1 MDRNSYPGACRQP
14 QYPFVDHASHAYH
27 LSLIVRTVLAEEAVF
42 STLSSAHLAPAE
54 RMGWYLD
61 QLAQAVDPR
70 QVRSG
75 FEADFLASLNV
86 IELGVARAIRFTRP
100 PIEVTR
106 TLSMIRRSDPEY
118 FWIIRVVRGR
128 AQNSQAGR
136 TIAIEPGELALYD
149 SSLPFRCALDPATDR
164 HVWLSFGFPR
174 ALLPLPQGHVQR
186 LMSAAL
192 PGRTGIG
199 RLLSAQLV
207 ELTRGDQG
215 YRPAD
220 LARLGRIGV
229 DLTATLVA
237 HCLEA
242 ESALPAQTY
251 QQALL
256 VRIYAF
262 IDRHL
267 ADPMLGPE
275 LIAAAH
281 SVSVRHLHRL
291 FGSRGATVASW
302 IRARRLERCRVDL
315 TDPGQR
321 HRPVQAIGASWG
333 LTNPAH
339 FSRMFRATYGRSPG
353 DYRVQYLSQEA
364 H

>member
-1 MDRNSYPGACRQP
+1 M
-14 QYPFVDHASHAYH
+14 
-27 LSLIVRTVLAEEAVF
+27 F
-42 STLSSAHLAPAE
+42 STVSSAQLAPGE

-61 QLAQAVDPR
+61 RLAQAVDPR

-75 FEADFLASLNV
+75 FAADFLASMNV
-86 IELGVARAIRFTRP
+86 IELGAARAIRLTRP

-106 TLSMIRRSDPEY
+106 TPTMIRRSDPEY

-128 AQNSQAGR
+128 AQNTQAGH

-149 SSLPFRCALDPATDR
+149 SSLPFRCALDPATDC

-174 ALLPLPQGHVQR
+174 ALLPLPQGQVQR
-186 LMSAAL
+186 LMSTAL

-199 RLLSAQLV
+199 RLLSALLS
-207 ELTRGDQG
+207 ELTRGEQG

-237 HCLEA
+237 QCLEA
-242 ESALPAQTY
+242 ESALPAQTS

-256 VRIYAF
+256 ARIHTF

-267 ADPMLGPE
+267 ADPRLGPE
-275 LIAAAH
+275 LIAVAH
-281 SVSVRHLHRL
+281 GVSVRHLHRL
-291 FGSRGATVASW
+291 FGLQGTTVASW
-302 IRARRLERCRVDL
+302 IRARRLERCRSDL
-315 TDPGQR
+315 IDPGQR
-321 HRPVQAIGASWG
+321 HRPVQAIGARWG

-339 FSRMFRATYGRSPG
+339 FSRLFRNTYGRSPG
-353 DYRVQYLSQEA
+353 DYRVHESR
-364 H
+364 

>member
-1 MDRNSYPGACRQP
+1 M
-14 QYPFVDHASHAYH
+14 
-27 LSLIVRTVLAEEAVF
+27 F
-42 STLSSAHLAPAE
+42 STVSSARLEPAE

-70 QVRSG
+70 EVRSG
-75 FEADFLASLNV
+75 FAADFLASMNV
-86 IELGVARAIRFTRP
+86 VELGVARAIRLVRP

-106 TLSMIRRSDPEY
+106 TPTMIRRSDPEY

-128 AQNSQAGR
+128 AQNTQAGR

-174 ALLPLPQGHVQR
+174 ALLPLPQAKVRR
-186 LMSAAL
+186 LMSTAL
-192 PGRTGIG
+192 PGRGGIG
-199 RLLSAQLV
+199 RLLSAHLV
-207 ELTRGDQG
+207 ELTRGEPG

-237 HCLEA
+237 QCLEA
-242 ESALPAQTY
+242 ESALPAQTS

-256 VRIYAF
+256 GRIYAF

-267 ADPMLGPE
+267 ADPRLGPE

-281 SVSVRHLHRL
+281 SVSVRQLHRL
-291 FGSRGATVASW
+291 FGAQDPTVASW
-302 IRARRLERCRVDL
+302 IRARRLERCRADVIDA
-315 TDPGQR
+315 GQR
-321 HRPVQAIGASWG
+321 HRPVQAIGARWG
-333 LTNPAH
+333 LVNSTH
-339 FSRMFRATYGRSPG
+339 FSRAFRAAYGYSPG
-353 DYRVQYLSQEA
+353 QYRQRYALTAPVIA
-364 H
+364 HPEHGTFEQQRGTDRQPSRRPRADT